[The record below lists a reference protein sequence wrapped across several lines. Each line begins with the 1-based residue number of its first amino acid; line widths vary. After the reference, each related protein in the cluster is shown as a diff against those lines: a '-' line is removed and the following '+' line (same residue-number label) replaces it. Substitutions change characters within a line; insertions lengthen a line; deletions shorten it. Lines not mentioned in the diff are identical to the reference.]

1 MDSQLFDQFLEDR
14 WSTEACESK
23 LVDTSSDLYP
33 TYLWLNQYNPLVLE
47 LDEMPILDD
56 LESSNLFDPSSP
68 TEFGLPSPISDT
80 SSFTPEDKFDPKS
93 LISPW
98 ALPTTFDTATDSMLA
113 AASNCLYGDGSPSI
127 LAPSIASSPAS
138 SSSDTEHDTEAPK
151 PTTRAR
157 KSRPSNPRSR
167 SPIAKSPTA
176 HNLIEKRYRNNLNTK
191 INTLRD
197 TLPSLRSAA
206 EGDGAERRP
215 AQKCNKGVILDTAI
229 QYIAEL
235 ERDVG
240 RLSKENAALQGV
252 VKRVIPNYFMVG
264 REKRGVYT

>member
-23 LVDTSSDLYP
+23 LVDAK
-33 TYLWLNQYNPLVLE
+33 YNPLVLE

-68 TEFGLPSPISDT
+68 TEFGLPSPISDA

-98 ALPTTFDTATDSMLA
+98 ALPTTFDTATDSMLT
-113 AASNCLYGDGSPSI
+113 AASNCLYGDNSPTIS
-127 LAPSIASSPAS
+127 APSLASSPAS

-151 PTTRAR
+151 PTTRPR

-197 TLPSLRSAA
+197 TLPSLRPAGGDADADSDCA
-206 EGDGAERRP
+206 EEQT
-215 AQKCNKGVILDTAI
+215 AQKCSKGVILDTAI

-252 VKRVIPNYFMVG
+252 MKQAIPNYFMVG
-264 REKRGVYT
+264 RGKRGVYS